1 MLCCQLIQLCDSV
14 LRVVMLEPIPVA
26 AECVGQHDVRAGI
39 EVIPRHLLDG
49 VRCVCVHQLRAAA
62 RFQAVLLQIGT
73 GGTIEDEQLGIEAI
87 PQFLRARFR
96 GGQHSFI
103 LTIR

>member
-1 MLCCQLIQLCDSV
+1 MLCGQLIQLCDSV

-26 AECVGQHDVRAGI
+26 AERVGQHYVRSCI

-49 VRCVCVHQLRAAA
+49 VRCVGVHQLRAAA
-62 RFQAVLLQIGT
+62 GFQAVLLQIGSS
-73 GGTIEDEQLGIEAI
+73 GTVKDEQLGIEAI